1 MSISRVAVVGAGLL
15 GLAAAREITERLPD
29 AEVTVFDKA
38 DAVAAHQSGHTSGIV
53 DSGLEQIPD
62 SEAAKLARRGV
73 EKLVPYM
80 AENGVPY
87 RECGQLLIAQN
98 TDEAERLEELFT
110 RAEDNEVPGARL
122 LERHE
127 IAAVEPAARGVL
139 GLFAPHAAVA
149 DFAALTEALAVDVR
163 AAGGTIRLSTE
174 VTDFDVMSNEVRL
187 RGRAVEP
194 GAQNERGAAA
204 DAGGAADPRTADS
217 GDADEGGRA
226 GAPSDSRTSS
236 DSDTSGESDI
246 DDQVYDRPRTYR
258 GGEGREPV
266 IGIGDELRDRFGGQ
280 DWFKQAESTIGDW
293 ADRLSSSWSRGSG
306 THGSG
311 RGSDT
316 QGSGRARDGEANG
329 HSDASA
335 EEVLGAFDIVIVCAG
350 LQADRLAAA
359 AGLDEQP
366 RIVPFTCDYYQAPPS
381 GSTNPSNTEQS
392 PGTGQAPGSAEVR
405 GIIGS
410 VPDPAAPFAE
420 TSIIRGLG
428 DSLILGPNTFV
439 ALGRESYARR
449 GFDLGDIG
457 STARFKGFWRFAA
470 QTAKT
475 AAKGVK
481 TVVSKSAFVDEV
493 RKLVPGLDAEAV
505 SPGPR
510 GVRAQAMND
519 DGELVDDLTVT
530 RRGRLTVVRAVPKWG
545 ATSALAIAEAIVDRA
560 LDGGPTGARGR

>member
-15 GLAAAREITERLPD
+15 GLAAAREITQRLPD

-53 DSGLEQIPD
+53 DSGLEQIPG

-73 EKLVPYM
+73 QKLVPYM

-110 RAEDNEVPGARL
+110 RAKDNGVPGARL

-187 RGRAVEP
+187 RGRTIAP
-194 GAQNERGAAA
+194 GARSERNAAD
-204 DAGGAADPRTADS
+204 DAGGEGDS
-217 GDADEGGRA
+217 DAGNTGDADRGGRA
-226 GAPSDSRTSS
+226 GGSNDSDSSS
-236 DSDTSGESDI
+236 DADI
-246 DDQVYDRPRTYR
+246 DEQVYDRPRTYR
-258 GGEGREPV
+258 GSEGREPV
-266 IGIGDELRDRFGGQ
+266 IGIGDELRNRFGEQ
-280 DWFKQAESTIGDW
+280 EWFKQAESTIGDW
-293 ADRLSSSWSRGSG
+293 ADRLSSSWSRGSSTTGTG
-306 THGSG
+306 THGSDA
-311 RGSDT
+311 RGSGAR
-316 QGSGRARDGEANG
+316 GSGRD
-329 HSDASA
+329 SDRASGNERGAGSSA
-335 EEVLGAFDIVIVCAG
+335 EEVLGTFDIVIVCAG
-350 LQADRLAAA
+350 LQADRLAVA
-359 AGLDEQP
+359 AGFDEQP
-366 RIVPFTCDYYQAPPS
+366 RIVPFTCDYYTAQASGTGRPS
-381 GSTNPSNTEQS
+381 GPESTS
-392 PGTGQAPGSAEVR
+392 GTAEVR
-405 GIIGS
+405 GIIGT
-410 VPDPAAPFAE
+410 VPDPNAPFAE

-428 DSLILGPNTFV
+428 HSLTIGPNTFV

-457 STARFKGFWRFAA
+457 STARFKGFWKFAA
-470 QTAKT
+470 QTAKS

-493 RKLVPGLDAEAV
+493 RRIVPELDADAV
-505 SPGPR
+505 STGTR

-519 DGELVDDLTVT
+519 DGELVDGLTVT

-545 ATSALAIAEAIVDRA
+545 ATSALAIAERIADTA
-560 LDGGPTGARGR
+560 LDAHGR